1 QMLSLEH
8 RPFPRWSLTRV
19 LEVLYQRTLD
29 QAALHELS
37 ELPLVPSWRK
47 LVDRRLQERTVE
59 DWNKRLYGR
68 DGET

>member
-1 QMLSLEH
+1 
-8 RPFPRWSLTRV
+8 V

-47 LVDRRLQERTVE
+47 LVDRRLQERRVE
-59 DWNKRLYGR
+59 DWSKRLYGL
-68 DGET
+68 DSET